1 MRTELRSAERGTAV
15 ARSTGPSPFAL
26 RPSPF
31 RILSGLL
38 ALVLLVGGAWSFVAF
53 ARRPAV
59 DRTWERVTASGVLRV
74 AIDPTYPPFA
84 SGPADN
90 PTGYDGDLARLLA
103 ERLGLGVVFVP
114 TPFDNL
120 YDALRTGAADAT
132 ISALT
137 VRPEELSQV
146 RYSRPYL
153 EAGARILVRADAP
166 WTDLADL
173 AGQTVGAE
181 LGSDGDL
188 AARSLARRLPELRVD
203 SSFESGDAALAAL
216 LDGRLAGAAF
226 DGVTALTLLN
236 ARPELRALPSPDP
249 APLVVALPRDAA
261 ILQAR
266 VDEVLAEL
274 AVDGTLDELARRWF
288 R

>member
-1 MRTELRSAERGTAV
+1 V
-15 ARSTGPSPFAL
+15 A
-26 RPSPF
+26 
-31 RILSGLL
+31 
-38 ALVLLVGGAWSFVAF
+38 
-53 ARRPAV
+53 
-59 DRTWERVTASGVLRV
+59 ASGVLRV
-74 AIDPTYPPFA
+74 AIDPSYPPFEAA
-84 SGPADN
+84 SGDEVAGFDA
-90 PTGYDGDLARLLA
+90 DLARLVA
-103 ERLGLGVVFVP
+103 ARLGVSVAFVR

-120 YDALRTGAADAT
+120 YDALRTQGADAT

-137 VRPEELSQV
+137 VRPEERGQV
-146 RYSRPYL
+146 RYSQPYL

-166 WTDLADL
+166 WSELADL

-236 ARPELRALPSPDP
+236 AHPELRALPPPDP

-274 AVDGTLDELARRWF
+274 AADGTLDDLARRWF